1 MDNHIKNNVGWRR
14 VLFPFD
20 LVYARFVSTQEVSE
34 WALLLGACK
43 FRPDLGACRSGEV
56 GGGACCFSSVL
67 RDVSSM
73 SCSSPLF
80 VAHPLCFS
88 SGLGD
93 PCLLLEWF
101 VAQNH
106 CRIRVSCSR
115 LFKFCPFASSRV
127 QAGLCL
133 CSGGLLGKSGS
144 GGCALPAC
152 SRSRLCFIRP
162 SQFSVALGMVS
173 GFKKRLFHGY
183 APTGWVLPDF
193 PVKEMDLFGDGG
205 KPQRCDLSLKLG
217 ISGLEDS
224 QMTSQEVF

>member
-1 MDNHIKNNVGWRR
+1 MYFSSESSLWC
-14 VLFPFD
+14 FP
-20 LVYARFVSTQEVSE
+20 AEVSE

-56 GGGACCFSSVL
+56 GGGACCFSTVL
-67 RDVSSM
+67 RDVSYM
-73 SCSSPLF
+73 ACSSPLF
-80 VAHPLCFS
+80 VAHPLCVS

-133 CSGGLLGKSGS
+133 WFSEHDHVEFLSY
-144 GGCALPAC
+144 PV
-152 SRSRLCFIRP
+152 SR
-162 SQFSVALGMVS
+162 G
-173 GFKKRLFHGY
+173 
-183 APTGWVLPDF
+183 
-193 PVKEMDLFGDGG
+193 
-205 KPQRCDLSLKLG
+205 
-217 ISGLEDS
+217 
-224 QMTSQEVF
+224 